1 MNDLANT
8 MEQFITEFNRLHDV
22 LQEKVGNTDDFYTL
36 LKDLENDPVIRRYKD
51 ELHVIR
57 KLRNILVHEKKTID
71 YDIAVP
77 SEKVIQQL
85 KFIRKQI
92 IQPATAGQYF
102 SRRVFSFNADDSFKR
117 LLYFVDKNHLYQFPI
132 FDEEGLTGIISH
144 NGITNWLAHNHS
156 KGQVDLRDVLIE
168 DIVKDEETYLDY
180 QVIATDTT
188 LFDVEEL
195 FSKNLLEGRNQ
206 YVVLLSDKPK
216 IKEWEDI
223 EGIITPWDLPQLL
236 SLIQFE

>member
-1 MNDLANT
+1 MKTLANN
-8 MEQFITEFNRLHDV
+8 MEEFMSEFNRLHDV
-22 LQEKVGNTDDFYTL
+22 LQDKVGSTDDVYTL
-36 LKDLENDPVIRRYKD
+36 LKTMENDPVIRRYKD

-71 YDIAVP
+71 YDIATP
-77 SEKVIQQL
+77 SDRVIDQL
-85 KFIRKQI
+85 KFIQKQL

-132 FDEEGLTGIISH
+132 FDEEGLTGI
-144 NGITNWLAHNHS
+144 LAHNHS
-156 KGQVDLRDVLIE
+156 KGQVDFRDVLIG

-180 QVIATDTT
+180 EVIGTETT

-206 YVVLLSDKPK
+206 YVVLLSNQAE
-216 IKEWEDI
+216 IKKWEDI
-223 EGIITPWDLPQLL
+223 EGIITPWDLPQVL
-236 SLIQFE
+236 SLIHFE

>member
-1 MNDLANT
+1 
-8 MEQFITEFNRLHDV
+8 MEQFITEFNQLHDV
-22 LQEKVGNTDDFYTL
+22 LQEKVGNTGDFYTL
-36 LKDLENDPVIRRYKD
+36 LKELENDPVIRRYKD

-71 YDIAVP
+71 DDIAVP